1 VNGIKKIK
9 ALLDFNKFSIAEKI
23 YFFRN
28 VIAKLTDNPF
38 FPNPDVPLSELKA
51 LFDDFEAA
59 MLAAKDGSH
68 TAVSAMHDKEK

>member
-1 VNGIKKIK
+1 MKKTK

-23 YFFRN
+23 SFFRN

-51 LFDDFEAA
+51 LGGCPRIR
-59 MLAAKDGSH
+59 L
-68 TAVSAMHDKEK
+68 